1 MKKLFFLLSIFAIV
15 LSCSSDETSTPVT
28 PPSAPIAKYTIT
40 LSAGEGGTV
49 STTGG
54 EYEAGQT
61 VSVTATPQGEYV
73 FTSWSDG
80 NTNATRTI
88 TIGSNSTLTA
98 NFEKRKYP
106 LTINF
111 EGEGEV
117 LEEIVNAGRTT
128 EYDSGTTVKLTAQ
141 AAAEWVFVGW
151 TGDIESTEESVQ
163 IVIGEPKEVT
173 ATFEKKK
180 YPLTVNI
187 EGEGEVLE
195 EIVDAGR
202 TTDYNSGTTVKLT
215 AQPTDEWL
223 FTGWSGDIGD
233 IDPTENPIQLNI
245 IESKT
250 VTATFEKKKY
260 PLTVNIEGEGE
271 VIEEIVN
278 AGRTTDYDSGTIV
291 KLTAQPE
298 DEWLFTGWSGDIGDI
313 DPTENPIQLSII
325 ESKTVTA
332 TFEKKKY
339 PLTLNIEGEGEVLE
353 EIVNSGRTTDYNSG
367 TTVKLTA
374 VPAEGW
380 VFVGWTGDIG
390 DIEPTENPI
399 QLSIIESKTVT
410 ATFEKKKYPLT
421 VNIDG
426 EGEVLE
432 EIVNSGR
439 TTDYDSGTTVKLT
452 AQPEDEW
459 LFTGWSGDIGD
470 IDPTENPIQLSII
483 ESKTVTATFEKKKYP
498 LTVNIDGEGEVLE
511 EIVNSGRTTDYDS
524 GTTVKL
530 TAQPED
536 EWLFTGW
543 SGDIG
548 DIDPTENPIQLSI
561 IESKTVTATFE
572 KKKYPL
578 TLNIEG
584 EGEVLEEIVNSG
596 RTTDYNSGTTVKL
609 TAVPAEGWVF
619 VGWTGA
625 IESTELEIQLLVSG
639 TKTVS
644 ASFSLV
650 QSNEIY
656 YSSGDIVPIEPIIFY
671 NRKLDVNGVKLI
683 AAGEI
688 GGQEAVPNFWIYK
701 TARVFKLLTDK
712 DGEDIDANSQ
722 LNMIKTLKGE
732 IGWHQ
737 GRPAGQRIARGGGN
751 EYSPNF
757 LDDNR
762 NQSYPGIEAFE
773 DALALDDMVWY
784 KNIDSKGTGDDDIN
798 EIIEHILHTLHRFGV
813 RGGVEGST
821 EALNIEAEE
830 EDITNTD
837 IFLAMKEAYTNGVFG
852 IEGYGGDINNRDA
865 WPVMLKEYQYLLTYG
880 MWEFSEFW
888 DGGSLSP
895 EWNDNARTPS
905 GILANNPL
913 GYALYNKYFA
923 PVISKPSKEVLRT
936 IFQDNDQGE
945 SGYIPD

>member
-28 PPSAPIAKYTIT
+28 QPSAPIAKYTIT

-54 EYEAGQT
+54 EYESGQT

-73 FTSWSDG
+73 FKNWSDG
-80 NTNATRTI
+80 NTDATRTI
-88 TIGSNSTLTA
+88 TVSSNSSLTA

-111 EGEGEV
+111 EGDGEV
-117 LEEIVNAGRTT
+117 IEEIINSGRTT

-141 AAAEWVFVGW
+141 AAVEWVFVGW

-180 YPLTVNI
+180 YPLTVTI

-195 EIVDAGR
+195 EI
-202 TTDYNSGTTVKLT
+202 
-215 AQPTDEWL
+215 
-223 FTGWSGDIGD
+223 I
-233 IDPTENPIQLNI
+233 
-245 IESKT
+245 
-250 VTATFEKKKY
+250 
-260 PLTVNIEGEGE
+260 
-271 VIEEIVN
+271 N
-278 AGRTTDYDSGTIV
+278 A
-291 KLTAQPE
+291 
-298 DEWLFTGWSGDIGDI
+298 
-313 DPTENPIQLSII
+313 
-325 ESKTVTA
+325 
-332 TFEKKKY
+332 
-339 PLTLNIEGEGEVLE
+339 
-353 EIVNSGRTTDYNSG
+353 
-367 TTVKLTA
+367 
-374 VPAEGW
+374 
-380 VFVGWTGDIG
+380 
-390 DIEPTENPI
+390 
-399 QLSIIESKTVT
+399 
-410 ATFEKKKYPLT
+410 
-421 VNIDG
+421 
-426 EGEVLE
+426 
-432 EIVNSGR
+432 
-439 TTDYDSGTTVKLT
+439 
-452 AQPEDEW
+452 
-459 LFTGWSGDIGD
+459 
-470 IDPTENPIQLSII
+470 
-483 ESKTVTATFEKKKYP
+483 
-498 LTVNIDGEGEVLE
+498 
-511 EIVNSGRTTDYDS
+511 
-524 GTTVKL
+524 
-530 TAQPED
+530 
-536 EWLFTGW
+536 
-543 SGDIG
+543 
-548 DIDPTENPIQLSI
+548 
-561 IESKTVTATFE
+561 
-572 KKKYPL
+572 
-578 TLNIEG
+578 
-584 EGEVLEEIVNSG
+584 G

-688 GGQEAVPNFWIYK
+688 GGQEAIPNFWIYK

-737 GRPAGQRIARGGGN
+737 GRQAGQRIARGGGN

>member
-1 MKKLFFLLSIFAIV
+1 MKKLFLLLSIFAIV

-28 PPSAPIAKYTIT
+28 QPSAPIAKYTIT

-54 EYEAGQT
+54 EYESGQT

-73 FTSWSDG
+73 FKNWSDG
-80 NTNATRTI
+80 NTDATRTI
-88 TIGSNSTLTA
+88 TVSSNSSLTA

-117 LEEIVNAGRTT
+117 IEEIINSGRTT

-141 AAAEWVFVGW
+141 AAVEWVFVGW

-180 YPLTVNI
+180 YPLTVTI

-195 EIVDAGR
+195 EI
-202 TTDYNSGTTVKLT
+202 
-215 AQPTDEWL
+215 
-223 FTGWSGDIGD
+223 I
-233 IDPTENPIQLNI
+233 
-245 IESKT
+245 
-250 VTATFEKKKY
+250 
-260 PLTVNIEGEGE
+260 
-271 VIEEIVN
+271 N
-278 AGRTTDYDSGTIV
+278 A
-291 KLTAQPE
+291 
-298 DEWLFTGWSGDIGDI
+298 
-313 DPTENPIQLSII
+313 
-325 ESKTVTA
+325 
-332 TFEKKKY
+332 
-339 PLTLNIEGEGEVLE
+339 
-353 EIVNSGRTTDYNSG
+353 
-367 TTVKLTA
+367 
-374 VPAEGW
+374 
-380 VFVGWTGDIG
+380 
-390 DIEPTENPI
+390 
-399 QLSIIESKTVT
+399 
-410 ATFEKKKYPLT
+410 
-421 VNIDG
+421 
-426 EGEVLE
+426 
-432 EIVNSGR
+432 
-439 TTDYDSGTTVKLT
+439 
-452 AQPEDEW
+452 
-459 LFTGWSGDIGD
+459 
-470 IDPTENPIQLSII
+470 
-483 ESKTVTATFEKKKYP
+483 
-498 LTVNIDGEGEVLE
+498 
-511 EIVNSGRTTDYDS
+511 
-524 GTTVKL
+524 
-530 TAQPED
+530 
-536 EWLFTGW
+536 
-543 SGDIG
+543 
-548 DIDPTENPIQLSI
+548 
-561 IESKTVTATFE
+561 
-572 KKKYPL
+572 
-578 TLNIEG
+578 
-584 EGEVLEEIVNSG
+584 G

-688 GGQEAVPNFWIYK
+688 GGQEAIPNFWIYK

-737 GRPAGQRIARGGGN
+737 GRQAGQRIARGGGN